1 MDRYIEGCSMTQ
13 NIKTIYWDFPGG
25 PVAKTPRSTAG
36 GLGSTPGGGARFRM
50 LELTVR
56 MQLKT
61 GMAK

>member
-1 MDRYIEGCSMTQ
+1 MTQ